1 MKYFF
6 RGISLIVLEKK
17 TRFIFILATALFFL
31 IILIVQNGSQ
41 ALSVASMP
49 LFHLTQRLDLFFS
62 ILFDITNAFT
72 QSTLFLS
79 IFSSILGGIN
89 ISLAYYYFKIR
100 GLSFKKRHILGNGV
114 GMFFAF
120 LGVGCA
126 ACGTVFLGTLL
137 SLIGA
142 SGILTKLPY
151 SGEEIGV
158 LGVIIL
164 SMATYS
170 IARKASM
177 PLTC

>member
-6 RGISLIVLEKK
+6 RGLSLIILEKR
-17 TRFIFILATALFFL
+17 TRIVFILATAFFFL
-31 IILIVQNGSQ
+31 IILTIQNGSQ
-41 ALSVASMP
+41 ALSIASMP
-49 LFHLTQRLDLFFS
+49 LLPFAQRLNLFFS
-62 ILFDITNAFT
+62 ILFDITSGFT

-79 IFSSILGGIN
+79 VISSILGGIN

-100 GLSFKKRHILGNGV
+100 GVAFKKRHFLGHGV
-114 GMFFAF
+114 GMFLAF
-120 LGVGCA
+120 LGIGCA

-137 SLIGA
+137 SLVGA
-142 SGILTKLPY
+142 SGILAKLPY
-151 SGEEIGV
+151 GGEEVGV

-164 SMATYS
+164 SMVTYS